1 MLNSDTQ
8 EYIPRNLRQQYPSSH
23 FKEASYSSQSK
34 SVLKRSVTLRDFV
47 P

>member
-23 FKEASYSSQSK
+23 FKEADILRNLSQ
-34 SVLKRSVTLRDFV
+34 F
-47 P
+47 